1 MSVVI
6 NDDWLTL
13 TPIYFNSGRPTEI
26 PESDVYVCEST
37 YDEMKKQIRRNTSGS
52 GLRKFSHTQMV
63 TPDEVYHFKT
73 PVTHNKVS
81 VSEIAALEGYKGS
94 SLSQDV
100 DIKTENADVLGI
112 AEDSMDGGPPS
123 VISDTI
129 AAPSPATV
137 APHATPV
144 STKSKKPKSKLVT
157 GYILYSSEVRKDRAQ
172 NNPDFTFGDISRMV
186 GNEWRNM
193 PANEKQ
199 LWEEKANKCNEESAI
214 KFAEENGGCPSPAPP
229 SQSIFLT
236 EPQPNHVYECCW
248 DKCDWQFEDP
258 LDCFDH
264 CIAESTG
271 HVQTHYANQSGTEVE
286 YLCLWRNCLRMK
298 KAVPAF
304 PQLQRLIKHV
314 REVHIN
320 KSGRIVMAPDR
331 SK

>member
-1 MSVVI
+1 M
-6 NDDWLTL
+6 
-13 TPIYFNSGRPTEI
+13 
-26 PESDVYVCEST
+26 YVCEST

-52 GLRKFSHTQMV
+52 GLRKFNHTQMV
-63 TPDEVYHFKT
+63 TPDEIYHFKST
-73 PVTHNKVS
+73 VTHNKVS
-81 VSEIAALEGYKGS
+81 VSEIAALEGFKNSNLG
-94 SLSQDV
+94 QDTDV
-100 DIKTENADVLGI
+100 KTETSEILGI

-123 VISDTI
+123 VSSDI
-129 AAPSPATV
+129 VATV
-137 APHATPV
+137 SVATPQATPV
-144 STKSKKPKSKLVT
+144 SIKVKKAKSKLVT

-172 NNPDFTFGDISRMV
+172 NNPDFSFGDISRMV

-199 LWEEKANKCNEESAI
+199 LWEEKASKSNEESAI

-229 SQSIFLT
+229 STSIFLA
-236 EPQPNHVYECCW
+236 EPQPNQVFECCW

-264 CIAESTG
+264 CIAENTG
-271 HVQTHYANQSGTEVE
+271 HVQTHYANQSGVEVE
-286 YLCLWRNCLRMK
+286 YLCMWRNCLRMK
-298 KAVPAF
+298 KSTPAF

-320 KSGRIVMAPDR
+320 KAGRIVPVGER